1 MGRMRLRR
9 ACRAKVDK
17 KEKTDGNGAMAA
29 VDMWK
34 VRLPTQSC
42 KRGKNQ
48 GNTLRQLPL
57 RLQRIRTRN
66 NDRENRSKQKTR
78 MMQ

>member
-1 MGRMRLRR
+1 MRC
-9 ACRAKVDK
+9 ACRAKVDE
-17 KEKTDGNGAMAA
+17 KERTVENGAIAA

-34 VRLPTQSC
+34 VRMPTQSC

-57 RLQRIRTRN
+57 HLQRIHTRN
-66 NDRENRSKQKTR
+66 NDRDNRSKQKTR